1 MFRKSSKANSSDEE
15 LNGRPS
21 PFWKTRSSDDLTKA
35 DLENIAF
42 VDRLLEKRLETSG
55 PTRTEIIDN
64 GAVSDHFDQQLMQ
77 AAPDQLEAVR
87 ASQRE
92 FWSDLNAD
100 RDTYMKQIA
109 GVRGPASNI
118 LEPKW
123 TKVVLDRRGKEI
135 CSNKWRG
142 VEVPN
147 MDSQASPRFA
157 SLSSSGVKH
166 VKQPV
171 STAEHGKE
179 QVCIIEQP
187 LVIKEAS
194 KDASLILLGVCGVV
208 GIRVIWKYSDQLT
221 KSVKNLLKKWF
232 GGG

>member
-1 MFRKSSKANSSDEE
+1 
-15 LNGRPS
+15 
-21 PFWKTRSSDDLTKA
+21 
-35 DLENIAF
+35 
-42 VDRLLEKRLETSG
+42 
-55 PTRTEIIDN
+55 
-64 GAVSDHFDQQLMQ
+64 
-77 AAPDQLEAVR
+77 
-87 ASQRE
+87 
-92 FWSDLNAD
+92 
-100 RDTYMKQIA
+100 
-109 GVRGPASNI
+109 
-118 LEPKW
+118 
-123 TKVVLDRRGKEI
+123 
-135 CSNKWRG
+135 
-142 VEVPN
+142 
-147 MDSQASPRFA
+147 
-157 SLSSSGVKH
+157 VKH

>member
-1 MFRKSSKANSSDEE
+1 MFRKSTKANSSDEE

-157 SLSSSGVKH
+157 SLSCSGMKP

-171 STAEHGKE
+171 STAERGKE
-179 QVCIIEQP
+179 QVSIIEQP
-187 LVIKEAS
+187 MVRKEAS
-194 KDASLILLGVCGVV
+194 KDDGLILLGVCGAV
-208 GIRVIWKYSDQLT
+208 GIGVVLKYSDKLS
-221 KSVKNLLKKWF
+221 KSIQDLLKKWL